1 MAFLIPAR
9 RGFQVIYDLYSGR
22 LWFAFA
28 VIAGLLVAQWL
39 VMALLGFPAS
49 YEGIG
54 Y

>member
-1 MAFLIPAR
+1 MAFLIPAQ

-22 LWFAFA
+22 LGFALA
-28 VIAGLLVAQWL
+28 VIAGLWVAHRLVL
-39 VMALLGFPAS
+39 ALLGFPAS